1 LLALAKANTIWFVK
15 GQVFGLASFF
25 ILRGVSGWLNI
36 SKTDFLTM
44 KKIFVLL
51 IFCFFV
57 FLPGGCKSPTG
68 GESGVEV
75 FIDGDGEFP
84 EFLVGTW
91 QADKGGWEVVLEPD
105 GKISSAVVSL
115 GRVRLTPGEV
125 TTTQMVLGGEG
136 LFKPGKWT
144 VQYSPAKRELI
155 VEIAIEH
162 FRVEMGENVVQGKTR
177 DFFIG
182 LVSSNG
188 RFWWPDRYS
197 FPEYIVDTKENPNL
211 KLPFDPNDSLRE
223 SLVFQKVIETQ

>member
-1 LLALAKANTIWFVK
+1 MKLLALAKANTIWFVK

-25 ILRGVSGWLNI
+25 ILRGVPGWLNI
-36 SKTDFLTM
+36 SKTDCLTM
-44 KKIFVLL
+44 KNIFFLL

-57 FLPGGCKSPTG
+57 FIPGGCQSHGGNKTG
-68 GESGVEV
+68 VQV

-84 EFLVGTW
+84 EFLVGKW
-91 QADKGGWEVVLEPD
+91 RADKGGWEVVFEPD

-115 GRVRLTPGEV
+115 GRVRMKPGRV

-144 VQYSPAKRELI
+144 VQYSPGKRELI

-162 FRVEMGENVVQGKTR
+162 FRVELGENVVQGKTR

-182 LVSSNG
+182 LVSGDG
-188 RFWWPDRYS
+188 RFWWADRYN
-197 FPEYIVDTKENPNL
+197 FPEYIVDTKKYPNY
-211 KLPFDPNDSLRE
+211 KLPFDPNDSPRE
-223 SLVFQKVIETQ
+223 SLVFQKVIE